1 MTERPAVEVLFDE
14 RQIAARV
21 AELGRDVTAA
31 FEGRE
36 VTVVSMMKGSL
47 LFTADL
53 IRAMRVELTC
63 HFLRSSSL
71 REQGAG
77 ARRTDIVFST
87 DVPYD
92 GRDILLLESVLD
104 TGITLNFL
112 LDHIR
117 EHRPRSL
124 RVCALVDKP
133 AERKID
139 VPVDWAA
146 FTLSEPLPEGR
157 FIVGYGLDYAERYRG
172 LPYLGTIAL
181 PAPPAPGRNVANHSP
196 GS

>member
-1 MTERPAVEVLFDE
+1 LSRPGDVQVLYDA
-14 RQIAARV
+14 RRIAERV
-21 AELGRDVTAA
+21 AELGRQVSDA
-31 FEGRE
+31 FHGRE
-36 VTVVSMMKGSL
+36 VTVVAMMKGCL
-47 LFTADL
+47 MFAADL
-53 IRAMRVELTC
+53 IRAVDLELTC

-71 REQGAG
+71 RDQGAK

-87 DVPYD
+87 DVPYE
-92 GRDILLLESVLD
+92 GRDILLLESVVD

-117 EHRPRSL
+117 EHQPRTL

-133 AERKID
+133 TERKID
-139 VPVDWAA
+139 VHLDWAA

-172 LPYLGTIAL
+172 LPYLGTIPR
-181 PAPPAPGRNVANHSP
+181 PAAPAAGRKNTVSP
-196 GS
+196 ES